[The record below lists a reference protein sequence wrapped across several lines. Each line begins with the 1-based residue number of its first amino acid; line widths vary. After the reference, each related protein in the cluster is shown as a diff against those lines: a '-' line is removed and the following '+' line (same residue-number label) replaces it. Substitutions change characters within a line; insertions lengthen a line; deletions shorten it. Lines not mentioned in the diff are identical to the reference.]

1 MFALLTGR
9 AREVSDREE
18 SIVALETKSCFSAGK
33 LSDLEKLMNLVLS
46 LCFLLQQMD
55 S

>member
-9 AREVSDREE
+9 AREVSDKE